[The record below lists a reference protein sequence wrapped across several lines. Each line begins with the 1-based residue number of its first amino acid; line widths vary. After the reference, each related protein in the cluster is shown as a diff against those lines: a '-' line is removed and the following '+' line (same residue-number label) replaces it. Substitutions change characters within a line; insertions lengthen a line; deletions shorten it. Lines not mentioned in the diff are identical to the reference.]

1 MKQYRSVFPVVKMS
15 VALDVSESG
24 YFDWLKRNPSETT
37 MRRDRLRADIR
48 EQFDLHGGMA
58 GSPTITDDLR
68 EKTEWT
74 SISRTRI
81 AREMK
86 AMNLRCKT
94 KRRFTVTTDSKHNE
108 PVADNLLNRKFN
120 QKMPDRVWVSD
131 ITYLR
136 VKSYWVYLV
145 MFIDLFSRKVVGW
158 DLSGSLAASSTITAL
173 EKAVWLRKPPGGL
186 VIHSDR
192 GIQYAC
198 EAFREKIKDHKLVQ
212 SMSRK
217 GNCWDNA
224 CAESFFSTLKT
235 RLTHH
240 RTYETMDEL
249 RRDLYWYIEIYYN
262 RYRKHTANNGM
273 TPEQKELYYKQ
284 EKIKCA

>member
-1 MKQYRSVFPVVKMS
+1 MS
-15 VALDVSESG
+15 KTLDVSESG
-24 YFDWLKRNPSETT
+24 FYDWLKRNPSDTQ
-37 MRRDRLRADIR
+37 MYRDRLRADIR
-48 EQFDLHGGMA
+48 IQFDKHGGMA

-68 EKTEWT
+68 EKPEWKN
-74 SISRTRI
+74 ISRTRI

-94 KRRFTVTTDSKHNE
+94 KRKFTVTTDSKHNE
-108 PVADNLLNRKFN
+108 PIADNLLNREFTQWEPN
-120 QKMPDRVWVSD
+120 RVWVSD

-145 MFIDLFSRKVVGW
+145 MFIDLFGRKVVGW
-158 DLSGSLAASSTITAL
+158 DLSPSLAASSTISAL
-173 EKAVWLRKPPGGL
+173 EKAVWLRKPPKGL
-186 VIHSDR
+186 MIHSDR

-198 EAFREKIKDHKLVQ
+198 NDFVEKIKEHKLVQ

-262 RYRKHTANNGM
+262 RYRKHSANNGM
-273 TPEQKELYYKQ
+273 TPEQKELYYQQ
-284 EKIKCA
+284 EQIKCA